1 MKRLTKRVNGVVVYV
16 GTHNDTA
23 TGQIPCEVSAAGV
36 RELMEQLARYEDNG
50 ERMMFIAA
58 NIAVGTFAKFWKS
71 CEAKEPIMQAEQVEE
86 RRGKATVN
94 CLRCN
99 FRHED
104 NGNCTAVGGFCTA
117 VPAAHCQLLRQY
129 LDTGMTPEAFQS
141 YVVFLQDL
149 VGDQKASEALD
160 RFRELVKADR
170 DGRLVVLGHPRR
182 RVMWGDVEP
191 DKLLCPECGNELDG
205 LFPEQT
211 NADLEMVN
219 CPYCGEYLNWGGK
232 RSR

>member
-16 GTHNDTA
+16 GAHNDTDI
-23 TGQIPCEVSAAGV
+23 GQIPCEVSAAGV
-36 RELMEQLARYEDNG
+36 REIMEQLAGYEDT
-50 ERMMFIAA
+50 ELDPAMCA
-58 NIAVGTFAKFWKS
+58 NYKTFED
-71 CEAKEPIMQAEQVEE
+71 EAISK
-86 RRGKATVN
+86 G
-94 CLRCN
+94 
-99 FRHED
+99 
-104 NGNCTAVGGFCTA
+104 
-117 VPAAHCQLLRQY
+117 VPFKRIVSL
-129 LDTGMTPEAFQS
+129 ME
-141 YVVFLQDL
+141 
-149 VGDQKASEALD
+149 
-160 RFRELVKADR
+160 ADR